1 MFVQNITQ
9 MIIQGTKRFERCD
22 PLLDVDAFPFET
34 GNQGGS
40 VTDFSSDFQ
49 QQIAFETRQTFLRTE
64 PQLDAGLAKRLNNSI
79 DALVRIISVAWLVC

>member
-1 MFVQNITQ
+1 M
-9 MIIQGTKRFERCD
+9 
-22 PLLDVDAFPFET
+22 
-34 GNQGGS
+34 
-40 VTDFSSDFQ
+40 TDFSSDFQ